1 LSFSACFR
9 SPISI
14 VPMCRGF
21 LLHPT
26 HITSQ
31 TKATNFEETGAYQR
45 VLGCPSTRQD
55 HCHHATRKP
64 AKFANLQRV
73 RFASMCHPPLLNY
86 STARVPWHKERN
98 YLHSHR
104 HSHSHSHFSLSE

>member
-1 LSFSACFR
+1 MR
-9 SPISI
+9 
-14 VPMCRGF
+14 RGF

-26 HITSQ
+26 HITSP

-73 RFASMCHPPLLNY
+73 PFASMCHPPLLNY
-86 STARVPWHKERN
+86 STARCLGTRSEITFILIVILTLILTSPYQNDVRERSRI
-98 YLHSHR
+98 LV
-104 HSHSHSHFSLSE
+104 L